1 LSRLATHFS
10 IFYRTFSRREAV
22 FHAKE
27 TGTNPEEVGITSEL
41 RPQLTTIPHKC
52 QRNWPI
58 PNDSRE
64 KTEIVHNSPQMPTKL
79 ANPRRF
85 QQKHGNRPQLTT
97 NVGKPQR
104 KRANYRR

>member
-64 KTEIVHNSPQMPTKL
+64 KTEIVHNSPQMP
-79 ANPRRF
+79 ANPKENGRTIEDSSPAIRLVNVAF
-85 QQKHGNRPQLTT
+85 ELT
-97 NVGKPQR
+97 
-104 KRANYRR
+104 